1 MALTKSGDTP
11 LPQTPAPIP
20 SMGGDD
26 AAGEFDMGSFG
37 SVNKPANEVLTR
49 EEIVEAVAKAR
60 EDEEIAKADKRRQA
74 LVDGKLH
81 AGDIAWT
88 KPPPFDFVLPGL
100 QAGEVGMLPAPG
112 GTGKTFLMLQ
122 LAMSIATATPFADV
136 WDAPRKGRVVFL
148 TAEDT
153 KQVLHHRLYYMKP
166 PIEWKDDI
174 TANMDVVS
182 LAGSIPRLLTVGKN
196 RAAERGD
203 WFEDMVS
210 LATGARLLIVDP
222 LSRFHSCDENDA
234 SQMTML
240 VQTFEAIAKQ
250 TGAAIIFTHHSNKG
264 AQQHGSGA
272 TQSSARGSSALTD
285 GVRWQMNLWKMSK
298 EEAQEKHV
306 PDDQRWKHVGLTMAK
321 ANNIPMDTVT
331 WLERGEGGVLKP
343 SVFMTPGN
351 ELDFGTSKGVT
362 TAYDQMMG
370 ADKKKS

>member
-1 MALTKSGDTP
+1 MALTKSSDTP
-11 LPQTPAPIP
+11 QPATPAVVP
-20 SMGGDD
+20 SLAGDD
-26 AAGEFDMGSFG
+26 SAGAFDMGPFVPAKR
-37 SVNKPANEVLTR
+37 SVKSDLLSNEQ
-49 EEIVEAVAKAR
+49 IAEAVAQAR

-74 LVDGKLH
+74 LFEGKLH

-136 WDAPRKGRVVFL
+136 WDAPRKGKVVFL

-153 KQVLHHRLYYMKP
+153 KQVLHHRLYYMHP
-166 PIEWKDDI
+166 PMEWKDNI

-182 LAGSIPRLLTVGKN
+182 LAGSIPRLLIVGKN
-196 RAAERGD
+196 RTAERGD
-203 WFEDMVS
+203 WFEDMLS

-250 TGAAIIFTHHSNKG
+250 TGAAIIFTHHSNKV

-306 PDDQRWKHVGLTMAK
+306 PDDQRWKHVGLTMAR
-321 ANNIPMDTVT
+321 NN
-331 WLERGEGGVLKP
+331 P
-343 SVFMTPGN
+343 SDLAGR
-351 ELDFGTSKGVT
+351 
-362 TAYDQMMG
+362 DQRC
-370 ADKKKS
+370 

>member
-1 MALTKSGDTP
+1 MALTRSGIEPTP
-11 LPQTPAPIP
+11 IAPTSTGP
-20 SMGGDD
+20 LDLDD
-26 AAGEFDMGSFG
+26 MVGEFDIGRVGYTDRTPRADLLS
-37 SVNKPANEVLTR
+37 NDQIA
-49 EEIVEAVAKAR
+49 EAVAKAR
-60 EDEEIAKADKRRQA
+60 EDDEIAKADKRRQA
-74 LVDGKLH
+74 LVNGKLH

-122 LAMSIATATPFADV
+122 LAMSIATATPFAGV
-136 WDAPRKGRVVFL
+136 WEAPRKGRVVFL

-174 TANMDVVS
+174 TENMDVVS
-182 LAGSIPRLLTVGKN
+182 LSGSIPRLLTVGKN

-203 WFEDMVS
+203 WFEDMLS

-240 VQTFEAIAKQ
+240 VQTFEAIAKV

-306 PDDQRWKHVGLTMAK
+306 PEELRWKHVGLTMAK

-343 SVFMTPGN
+343 SVFMAPGE
-351 ELDFGTSKGVT
+351 ELDFGKSTPSMDDVVG
-362 TAYDQMMG
+362 G
-370 ADKKKS
+370 NKKKR

>member
-1 MALTKSGDTP
+1 MALTPSSKGGQPP
-11 LPQTPAPIP
+11 LPAVGVDASATPVPGARIP
-20 SMGGDD
+20 
-26 AAGEFDMGSFG
+26 
-37 SVNKPANEVLTR
+37 KPAQTEGLLSN
-49 EEIVEAVAKAR
+49 EEIAEAAAQAR
-60 EDEEIAKADKRRQA
+60 ENDEIAKADKRREA
-74 LVDGKLH
+74 LQKGRLH
-81 AGDIAWT
+81 PGDVAWT

-122 LAMSIATATPFADV
+122 LAMSISTGTPFADV
-136 WDAPRKGRVVFL
+136 WEAPKKGRVVFL

-153 KQVLHHRLYYMKP
+153 LQVLHHRLYYMRP
-166 PIEWKDDI
+166 PIEWQEDMR
-174 TANMDVVS
+174 TNMEVIS

-196 RAAERGD
+196 RAPERGD
-203 WFEDMVS
+203 WFEDMLS
-210 LATGARLLIVDP
+210 LATGARLFVVDP

-264 AQQHGSGA
+264 AQQHGSGGSQA
-272 TQSSARGSSALTD
+272 SARGSSALTD

-306 PDDQRWKHVGLTMAK
+306 PEEQRWKHVGLTMAK
-321 ANNIPMDTVT
+321 ANNTPMDTIT

-343 SVFMTPGN
+343 SVFMQPGQ
-351 ELDFGTSKGVT
+351 ELDFGQSKGT
-362 TAYDQMMG
+362 SPMDALLG
-370 ADKKKS
+370 NGKKAKP